1 MSLTVI
7 TATTGRDELYDAVKS
22 VQGQDCKHLLV
33 IDGEKYTEKTVRIM
47 SKSGFKGDLIIL
59 PENTGFDGYLC
70 HRIYSAIPTLVN
82 TQYVSFLDED
92 NWYEPDYVEKMIE
105 SIIGRNIATCRRNV
119 YTEEKEFICVDNF
132 ESIGW
137 NGKYHLHDTN
147 TMMFD
152 RELWVNEF
160 AVEMYGK
167 WVNDRYVSNKI
178 YMSLQP
184 YPSIHLSNPLV
195 NYRSPERL
203 YNFFRKGVV

>member
-22 VQGQDCKHLLV
+22 VQGQDCKHLVV
-33 IDGEKYTEKTVRIM
+33 IDGREFESDAKIILLKAD
-47 SKSGFKGDLIIL
+47 FQGDVMVL
-59 PENTGFDGYLC
+59 PENTGFGGYLC

-82 TQYVSFLDED
+82 TQYISFLDED
-92 NWYEPDYVEKMIE
+92 NWYEPDYVEVMLKAIE
-105 SIIGRNIATCRRNV
+105 GYRVATCRRIV

-137 NGKYHLHDTN
+137 NGKYHLYDTN
-147 TMMFD
+147 TMMFKREAWIYVYASRMYRKYDGD
-152 RELWVNEF
+152 RRVST
-160 AVEMYGK
+160 AVHFSPVDWQK
-167 WVNDRYVSNKI
+167 HITR
-178 YMSLQP
+178 
-184 YPSIHLSNPLV
+184 PLV